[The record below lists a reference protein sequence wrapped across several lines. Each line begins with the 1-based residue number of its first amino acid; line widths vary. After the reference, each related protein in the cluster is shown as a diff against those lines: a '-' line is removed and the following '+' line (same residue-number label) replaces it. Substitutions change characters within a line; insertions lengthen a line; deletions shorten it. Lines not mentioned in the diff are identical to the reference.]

1 MSNHSVLVVIPAKA
15 RSTRI
20 PGKNLK
26 DLCGKPMM
34 AYIIETAKGA
44 KGVDRVVVTT
54 ESEEIKKVA
63 QQYGAE
69 VPFLRPPELTSDTAT
84 SQEVL
89 VHALNA
95 LKAQEGYEPEYV
107 LLLYPTSPLL
117 SRERVEQAIAL
128 AIERNADSV
137 VSGHYDKGHYWT
149 EDSGAWKRLYPIQL
163 VNSQYQQPLFK
174 ENGAIYLTRTSI
186 LREQKQLLAD
196 RAHVLL
202 MEPDENVDVDY
213 PEDFTRVEKVLREK
227 KRTGKGRK
235 AAGKR

>member
-1 MSNHSVLVVIPAKA
+1 MSDHSVLVVIPAKA

-63 QQYGAE
+63 ERYGAE

-84 SQEVL
+84 SQEV
-89 VHALNA
+89 VSHALSA
-95 LKAQEGYEPEYV
+95 LKAHDGYDPEYV

-128 AIERNADSV
+128 AIEKDADSV
-137 VSGHYDKGHYWT
+137 VRGYYDKGHYWI
-149 EDSGAWKRLYPIQL
+149 EDKGAWKRLYPVHP
-163 VNSQYQQPLFK
+163 VNSQYQDPLFK
-174 ENGAIYLTRTSI
+174 ENGAIYMTRA
-186 LREQKQLLAD
+186 LALQKQKQLLAD
-196 RAHVLL
+196 RVEVLL
-202 MEPDENVDVDY
+202 MNPDENIDVDY
-213 PEDFTRVEKVLREK
+213 PEDFARVEATLRD
-227 KRTGKGRK
+227 RRGT
-235 AAGKR
+235 